1 MTNFLMNRQ
10 NSYVNNKYNGKNCN
24 NKQSN
29 ALLDIVK
36 DKKYDVWETFLV
48 HFTKFLL
55 LCFGLL
61 WEVDLQYDKSKSH
74 TSRFPDIVEKMQA
87 GFKNPKSYGHC
98 MKAVNILSFISKV
111 TKLATHLEKK
121 LCHQLTQNLSKI

>member
-10 NSYVNNKYNGKNCN
+10 NRYVNNKYNGKNCN

-36 DKKYDVWETFLV
+36 DKKYDVWATFLV
-48 HFTKFLL
+48 DFTKFLL
-55 LCFGLL
+55 LYFGIL
-61 WEVDLQYDKSKSH
+61 VDLQYDKSKAH
-74 TSRFPDIVEKMQA
+74 TSRFPDIVEETQA

-98 MKAVNILSFISKV
+98 MKAVNILSLISKV

-121 LCHQLTQNLSKI
+121 LCHHLTQNLSKI

>member
-1 MTNFLMNRQ
+1 MEKIATTNSLTH
-10 NSYVNNKYNGKNCN
+10 SLTLLKIKN
-24 NKQSN
+24 
-29 ALLDIVK
+29 
-36 DKKYDVWETFLV
+36 TMFLV
-48 HFTKFLL
+48 DFTKFLL

-61 WEVDLQYDKSKSH
+61 WKVDLQYDKSKAH

-98 MKAVNILSFISKV
+98 MKAVNILSLISKV